1 MILNF
6 ITINLKKLLKTRN
19 NLFLLILTAAVLSG
33 CSKEPSEKEYIARVN
48 NSYFTKHDLAAVVDS
63 GYGKNL
69 YRNEIVRN
77 WINEEL
83 LYQEAENSGILKN
96 DEFLRVKKESEKRL
110 AVTFLVN
117 KLFKD
122 EQLTIEPSEIKDYFE
137 KHRDNFKLFHNAFLV
152 NLVQFN
158 DEDRAIGFRDEAFTN
173 GWPKS
178 PDSFGNDSNIVSIEN
193 TKLVYEYELQPA
205 NLVRIIRELLPG
217 EISIVINDGAG
228 NYFVVQLLEKY
239 ERGSIP
245 PFEII
250 KDLVRD
256 RYVASKK
263 EQFIKEYVQDL
274 YSKNDIEVK

>member
-19 NLFLLILTAAVLSG
+19 NLFLLILAAAVLSG
-33 CSKEPSEKEYIARVN
+33 CGKETTEKSYIARVN
-48 NSYFTKHDLAAVVDS
+48 NSYFTKDDLAAVVDS
-63 GYGKNL
+63 GYAKNL

-83 LYQEAENSGILKN
+83 LYQEAKSSGILKN
-96 DEFLRVKKESEKRL
+96 DEFLRAKDESEKRL

-117 KLFKD
+117 KLFKE
-122 EQLTIEPSEIKDYFE
+122 EQLTIEPSEVKDYFE
-137 KHRDNFKLFHNAFLV
+137 KHKDNFKLFHNAFLV

-158 DEDRAIGFRDEAFTN
+158 DEDKAISFREEAFTN
-173 GWPKS
+173 GWPES
-178 PDSFGNDSNIVSIEN
+178 AESFRTDSNIVSIET

-205 NLVRIIRELLPG
+205 DLVRIIRELLPG
-217 EISIVINDGAG
+217 EISIVINDGLG

-245 PFEII
+245 PYEII
-250 KDLVRD
+250 EGLVRD
-256 RYVASKK
+256 RYAASKK
-263 EQFIKEYVQDL
+263 EQFIKNYIQDL
-274 YSKNDIEVK
+274 YSKNDIEVR

>member
-1 MILNF
+1 MILA
-6 ITINLKKLLKTRN
+6 
-19 NLFLLILTAAVLSG
+19 AAVLSG
-33 CSKEPSEKEYIARVN
+33 CGKEPSEKEYIARVN
-48 NSYFTKHDLAAVVDS
+48 NSYFTKNDLAAVVDS

-83 LYQEAENSGILKN
+83 LYQEARNTGILKN
-96 DEFLRVKKESEKRL
+96 DEFLRVQKESEKRL

-122 EQLTIEPSEIKDYFE
+122 EQLTIEPSEVKDYFE

-158 DEDRAIGFRDEAFTN
+158 DEDRAISFRDEAFTN

-178 PDSFGNDSNIVSIEN
+178 SEPIRNDSNIVSIES

-250 KDLVRD
+250 DDLVRD

-274 YSKNDIEVK
+274 YSKNDIEVR